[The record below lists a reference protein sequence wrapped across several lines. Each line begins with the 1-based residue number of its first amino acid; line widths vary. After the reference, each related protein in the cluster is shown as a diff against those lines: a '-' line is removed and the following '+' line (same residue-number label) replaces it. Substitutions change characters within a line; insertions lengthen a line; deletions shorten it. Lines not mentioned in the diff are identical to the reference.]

1 MKSGLLLEGDQSFS
15 HECFVVRLSD
25 IEFDFVFLKLELGS
39 VVEGVK
45 AHG

>member
-1 MKSGLLLEGDQSFS
+1 MKSGLLLKGDQSFS

-25 IEFDFVFLKLELGS
+25 IEFDFVFLKLELCS
-39 VVEGVK
+39 VVEGIE